1 MSENNNVEMIDF
13 NCTGYL
19 RLLLMLFICIW
30 AFGCPEPTGIVNSLS
45 GFAIPAFYILS
56 GFYVLDTK
64 REERMA
70 KTLRKIKRTALCF
83 GVVFLFYV
91 LLNVGLM
98 FLTHTITITFS
109 KRMLFNFVVLNLWPL
124 PIGDNIWFIQAML
137 YAYIVIF
144 ILDKLKLMKFYRILL
159 IILFVFMLLTGEF
172 SGVIRFSNPLGYP
185 YIPGNWLTRALPYIL
200 LGKLLRDKKKKLEET
215 KFWKYLIAFVVGGV
229 LVVLELFI
237 LVWTKTLRYE
247 AHMIGFAIMAVAVCG
262 LAISIP
268 LGTGNRVIHFDSAI
282 SGLIYILMNPI
293 YYALAIFLGASHPDF
308 VGLLGGIV
316 AFLASAI
323 LAIILCGTLPGR
335 VFFTNWEMRLAGAPT
350 LEEVEIASDTEVPDE
365 PEKPID
371 RGFIDPEDY

>member
-19 RLLLMLFICIW
+19 RLLLMLFICFW
-30 AFGCPEPTGIVNSLS
+30 AFGCPEPTGTVNSLS
-45 GFAIPAFYILS
+45 GFAIPAFFVLS
-56 GFYVLDTK
+56 GYYVLDTK
-64 REERMA
+64 KEVRME
-70 KTLRKIKRTALCF
+70 KVLRKIKRTALCF
-83 GVVFLFYV
+83 AFVFLFYV
-91 LLNVGLM
+91 ALNVPVMLLSHM
-98 FLTHTITITFS
+98 TLTFS
-109 KRMLFNFVVLNLWPL
+109 KRMIFEFVVMNLWPL

-159 IILFVFMLLTGEF
+159 IFLFVFMLITGEF

-200 LGKLLRDKKKKLEET
+200 LGKLLRDMKKKLMET
-215 KFWKYLIAFVVGGV
+215 KFWKYLIAFVVGGG
-229 LVVLELFI
+229 LAVLEIFL
-237 LVWTKTLRYE
+237 LSLTGTLRYTG
-247 AHMIGFAIMAVAVCG
+247 HLIGFAIMAVAVCG

-293 YYALAIFLGASHPDF
+293 YYAMVIFLGGSHPDF
-308 VGLLGGIV
+308 VSLLGGIV
-316 AFLASAI
+316 AFLVSAI

-335 VFFTNWEMRLAGAPT
+335 VFFTNWDMRLAGAPT
-350 LEEVEIASDTEVPDE
+350 LEEMDVAVDNAVTDETEQ
-365 PEKPID
+365 PID
-371 RGFIDPEDY
+371 RGFIEPEDL

>member
-19 RLLLMLFICIW
+19 RLLLMLFVCFW
-30 AFGCPEPTGIVNSLS
+30 AFGCPEPTGIVRAIS
-45 GFAIPAFYILS
+45 GFAIPTFYVIS
-56 GFYVLDTK
+56 GYYVLDTK

-91 LLNVGLM
+91 VLNVGLM
-98 FLTHTITITFS
+98 FLTNSTFIFS
-109 KRMLFNFVVLNLWPL
+109 KRILFNFVVLNLWPFS
-124 PIGDNIWFIQAML
+124 IGENIWFIQAML

-159 IILFVFMLLTGEF
+159 IILFIFMLLTGEF
-172 SGVIRFSNPLGYP
+172 SGIIRFSNPLGYP

-200 LGKLLRDKKKKLEET
+200 LGKLLRDKKKALMNI
-215 KFWKYLIAFVVGGV
+215 KFWKYLIAFVIGGG
-229 LVVLELFI
+229 LAVLELLI
-237 LVWTKTLRYE
+237 LIWTGCLRYE
-247 AHMIGFAIMAVAVCG
+247 GHMIGYAIMAVAVCG

-293 YYALAIFLGASHPDF
+293 YYLIVVFLGASHPDF
-308 VGLLGGIV
+308 VYYIGSATALI
-316 AFLASAI
+316 ASV
-323 LAIILCGTLPGR
+323 IIALIFCGTLPGR

-350 LEEVEIASDTEVPDE
+350 LEEAEIASDTEVPDE

>member
-1 MSENNNVEMIDF
+1 M
-13 NCTGYL
+13 
-19 RLLLMLFICIW
+19 
-30 AFGCPEPTGIVNSLS
+30 LS
-45 GFAIPAFYILS
+45 GY
-56 GFYVLDTK
+56 YVLDTK
-64 REERMA
+64 KEVRME
-70 KTLRKIKRTALCF
+70 KVLRKIKRTALCF
-83 GVVFLFYV
+83 AFVFVFYV
-91 LLNVGLM
+91 ALNVPVMILNHM
-98 FLTHTITITFS
+98 TLAFS
-109 KRMLFNFVVLNLWPL
+109 KRMIFEFVVMNLWPL

-159 IILFVFMLLTGEF
+159 IVLFIFMLITGEF
-172 SGVIRFSNPLGYP
+172 SGVINFSNPLGYP

-200 LGKLLRDKKKKLEET
+200 LGKLLRDMKKKLVET
-215 KFWKYLIAFVVGGV
+215 KFWKYLIAFVVGGG
-229 LVVLELFI
+229 LVVLELY
-237 LVWTKTLRYE
+237 LLALTGTLRYTG
-247 AHMIGFAIMAVAVCG
+247 HFIGFGIMAFAVCG
-262 LAISIP
+262 LAISLP

-293 YYALAIFLGASHPDF
+293 YYAMVIFLGGSHPDF
-308 VGLLGGIV
+308 VGMLGGIV